1 MTSQPRIKAHCKR
14 IGPRFSPPNTASI
27 TSPSQWLVFLYSSSQ
42 LSLYSRFPI
51 PDSRFPTPDSRF
63 PIPESLTTLL
73 QIFSKSVIM

>member
-51 PDSRFPTPDSRF
+51 PDS
-63 PIPESLTTLL
+63 LTTLL